1 MTYQEMQG
9 MKCGRTRIVLKKL
22 EQFLLMHYIRL
33 LTGTPSYVSQDRIV
47 PLVKRISDTLICYN
61 GF

>member
-1 MTYQEMQG
+1 MWKNT
-9 MKCGRTRIVLKKL
+9 IVLKKL
-22 EQFLLMHYIRL
+22 EQFLLMHHIRL
-33 LTGTPSYVSQDRIV
+33 IAGTPSYVSKDRIV